1 MAGIFKKIFKKEN
14 DFSEEKKTVNVKVKI
29 YISKAEGLTPAMPII
44 LLTKKKA
51 KKLKEDISSALSKTD
66 DYIKINLIGEINPVN
81 DTGKDYSF
89 IKIET
94 K

>member
-1 MAGIFKKIFKKEN
+1 MAGILKKIFKKEN
-14 DFSEEKKTVNVKVKI
+14 DFSEEKKIVNVKLKI
-29 YISKAEGLTPAMPII
+29 YISKAEGQTPATLII

-51 KKLKEDISSALSKTD
+51 KKLKEDISNALSKTD
-66 DYIKINLIGEINPVN
+66 DYIKINLIGDINPVN

>member
-1 MAGIFKKIFKKEN
+1 MDNIFEKIFKRN
-14 DFSEEKKTVNVKVKI
+14 NQFDEEKKTVNLKLKI
-29 YISKAEGLTPAMPII
+29 YISKTLSEKLSSPII

-51 KKLKEDISSALSKTD
+51 KKFKEELSKALAKTD
-66 DYIKINLIGEINPVN
+66 DYIKINILGEINPVD

-94 K
+94 N

>member
-1 MAGIFKKIFKKEN
+1 MENIFEKIFKREN
-14 DFSEEKKTVNVKVKI
+14 NFDEKKKTVNLKLKI
-29 YISKAEGLTPAMPII
+29 YIDKTSQEKPVQPII

-51 KKLKEDISSALSKTD
+51 KKFKEDLTKDISKTG
-66 DYIKINLIGEINPVN
+66 DYIKINISGEINPVN